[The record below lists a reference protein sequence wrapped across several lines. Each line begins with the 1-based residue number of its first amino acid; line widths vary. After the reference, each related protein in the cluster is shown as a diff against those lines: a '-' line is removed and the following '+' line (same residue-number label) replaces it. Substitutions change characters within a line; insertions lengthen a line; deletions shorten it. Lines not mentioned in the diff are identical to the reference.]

1 MHVIGRIRQSVID
14 APPVPVVFHAKV
26 PDGFHAPH

>member
-1 MHVIGRIRQSVID
+1 MHVVGRIRKSVLD
-14 APPVPVVFHAKV
+14 MPAVPVQFHAKV